1 MQMNVNN
8 YTAPPQAVAYNP
20 AQPQPVAFF
29 PAPPQ
34 LPGYGYAPQ
43 QQPTAPPANDG
54 HNVIV
59 INNQPAPA
67 PAPAQSPAVA
77 QQAIGPAPRGAAI
90 VNPCLNTEEPANTVC
105 PSCQQ
110 RVQTLT
116 RGVNGT
122 ITWVVACSLF
132 FLGCWPF
139 CIIPLFCKK
148 CQDIEHTCPS
158 CQGHI
163 YTYKKM

>member
-20 AQPQPVAFF
+20 AAPQPVAFL
-29 PAPPQ
+29 PTPPQ

-43 QQPTAPPANDG
+43 QQPTAPPTNDG
-54 HNVIV
+54 QNIIV
-59 INNQPAPA
+59 INNQPAAA
-67 PAPAQSPAVA
+67 PVAAQSPAVA
-77 QQAIGPAPRGAAI
+77 QQAIGPASRGAAF
-90 VNPCLNTEEPANTVC
+90 VNPVLNTDDPANTVC

-122 ITWVVACSLF
+122 LTWVVAGSLF